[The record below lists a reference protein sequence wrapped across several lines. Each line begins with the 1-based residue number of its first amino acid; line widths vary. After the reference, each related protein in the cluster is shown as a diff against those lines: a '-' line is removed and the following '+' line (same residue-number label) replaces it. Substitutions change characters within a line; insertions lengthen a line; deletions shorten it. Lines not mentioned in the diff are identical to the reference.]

1 VVTLYTKDQG
11 RIRPQ
16 LRENIC
22 TNNHRQCIFE
32 GDIRQ
37 YIWAVSF
44 VYFTII
50 RNTVSTFQV
59 CFPPILMSACVKW
72 AKEQVDAFNTI
83 LLRQLSGTER
93 DGAVWTACMEQAKEH
108 AKMLSEVGLD
118 FKGLIGR
125 ESLSGSG
132 QDGPVGLG
140 FV

>member
-1 VVTLYTKDQG
+1 MTATIVLMG
-11 RIRPQ
+11 P
-16 LRENIC
+16 
-22 TNNHRQCIFE
+22 RQCIFE

-50 RNTVSTFQV
+50 RNTVSTFQA
-59 CFPPILMSACVKW
+59 CFPPLLMSACVKW

-83 LLRQLSGTER
+83 LLRQLSGTDR
-93 DGAVWTACMEQAKEH
+93 DGAVWNACMEQAIEH

-125 ESLSGSG
+125 EAAPGAGRS
-132 QDGPVGLG
+132 GPVGLG
-140 FV
+140 VA